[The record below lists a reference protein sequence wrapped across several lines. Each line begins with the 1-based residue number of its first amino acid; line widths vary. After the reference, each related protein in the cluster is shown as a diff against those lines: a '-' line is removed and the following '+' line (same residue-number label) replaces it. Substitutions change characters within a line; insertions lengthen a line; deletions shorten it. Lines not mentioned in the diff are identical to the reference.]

1 MSVTTQSK
9 SLDEI
14 LTALEGYRQKDVSN
28 TVTLPRECYTSEEFF
43 QLEREKIFDDA
54 WLCVGHELD
63 FANPGDFFGVNLG
76 NEQMVIVRGHDGKIR
91 ALSSVCRHRYAQI
104 IEHGERGNGNVIQ
117 CPYHRW
123 TYDLDG
129 KLNNAL
135 FLEKNKCFDKSNI
148 SLPEY
153 RSEIWNGFVFVNL
166 NDDAQPLAP
175 QLEGVNEQMKV
186 IAEQVGS
193 GEFKPVEHYN
203 ERWNCNWKL
212 FQENNM
218 EGYHH
223 MGVHIDSLNKPYPT
237 TMISFEDSSYTGGE
251 DSIWSGYNAPLDVS
265 SERGQRSLERTP
277 FKPGDMA
284 QTAPYLNV
292 LDVFPSTAFTISPS
306 GVGWFTL
313 LPTAVNETVYIAGSI
328 SNLDPTITEGDIEG
342 KYKGRPTARVLDED
356 GDILGGI
363 QHSLTHGK
371 KVETVGCLSWQEQNL
386 TTFYKQLAR
395 KLRA

>member
-1 MSVTTQSK
+1 
-9 SLDEI
+9 
-14 LTALEGYRQKDVSN
+14 
-28 TVTLPRECYTSEEFF
+28 
-43 QLEREKIFDDA
+43 
-54 WLCVGHELD
+54 
-63 FANPGDFFGVNLG
+63 
-76 NEQMVIVRGHDGKIR
+76 
-91 ALSSVCRHRYAQI
+91 
-104 IEHGERGNGNVIQ
+104 
-117 CPYHRW
+117 
-123 TYDLDG
+123 
-129 KLNNAL
+129 
-135 FLEKNKCFDKSNI
+135 
-148 SLPEY
+148 
-153 RSEIWNGFVFVNL
+153 
-166 NDDAQPLAP
+166 
-175 QLEGVNEQMKV
+175 
-186 IAEQVGS
+186 
-193 GEFKPVEHYN
+193 
-203 ERWNCNWKL
+203 
-212 FQENNM
+212 
-218 EGYHH
+218 

-284 QTAPYLNV
+284 QTVPYLNV

-328 SNLDPTITEGDIEG
+328 SKLDPTITEGDIEG

-371 KVETVGCLSWQEQNL
+371 KVETFGCLSWQEQNL
-386 TTFYKQLAR
+386 TTFYKQLAL